1 MIDTKSDNNRF
12 HTGRATLV
20 AWKGLV
26 LPLIEKTEKM
36 NTDGAMRHADQ
47 WLAAIR
53 IATGAWFIKAIG
65 TKWLLLGGLL
75 PVPMASQRWIETMPR
90 ILETYVEVNPLAWCR
105 DFLQHVVI
113 PNAETFAHL
122 TAIGEGLV
130 GIGLTFGLLTR
141 TSAAVGLFLLL
152 SYEFA
157 AMGLPFSRHG
167 LRLLMIVVVVAF
179 FFARAGT
186 VWGLDAWL
194 SRRAASRL
202 S

>member
-1 MIDTKSDNNRF
+1 MK
-12 HTGRATLV
+12 
-20 AWKGLV
+20 
-26 LPLIEKTEKM
+26 
-36 NTDGAMRHADQ
+36 TDGAMRHADQ
-47 WLAAIR
+47 WLAVLR

-65 TKWLLLGGLL
+65 TKWVLLGGIL
-75 PVPMASQRWIETMPR
+75 PAPMASQRWIETMPR
-90 ILETYVEVNPLAWCR
+90 ILEGYVAVNPVAWCR
-105 DFLQHVVI
+105 DFLQHAVI

-130 GIGLTFGLLTR
+130 GIGLTLGLLTR
-141 TSAAVGLFLLL
+141 TSAVGGLFLLL

-157 AMGLPFSRHG
+157 ALGLPYSRHG
-167 LRLLMIVVVVAF
+167 LKLLMIVAVVAF
-179 FFARAGT
+179 FFARAGA